1 MIYKIKNKC
10 KSTCFTRRVSLSSF
24 LAVALLTVSCS
35 DFSDYNTAPES
46 QLTSGTSLWQ
56 NIVNNGSLNNFATL
70 VQKSGLD
77 INLKGAN
84 YITVMAPLDGT
95 YDMKQFME
103 ADSAKATEQFVKQH
117 ISNYSTVI
125 SGDETSMVRTLN
137 GKIHYVSSKGVTDSI
152 ANDYVGFA
160 SVNAPA
166 SNGVLHTLKGT
177 LPWRPNVYEYTDS
190 AENCDSFRV
199 YVKKFETSYID
210 VANSVPG
217 PPDVNG
223 KITYLDSTVVYI
235 NSYYN
240 RLRMSANVEDS
251 IYTMVYLTDNA
262 WNTAKAKMQPEFKY
276 IATYKYNDWAN
287 IEAAKKTAVNASMPA
302 DVATKELAV
311 DTALYNDS
319 VYKYRMTNRLSFSMK
334 NPNNRKWLDP
344 DRTVT
349 IEDDDTIVTTNNLR
363 IPGGALAIQHYG
375 VNIEGN
381 KVKSLSNGYAR
392 VIDKLWY
399 TDDTD
404 KYGFKSW
411 DTYKPTLVYKTI
423 KNIPY
428 YHPTTSTL
436 RTMVKVEM
444 SEKSALWDDLKAAGK
459 PFIDKVVIPELFDKR
474 FDSDLRYVEINT
486 NSSTNSS
493 FCVAL
498 KDVLATTYRVIMVT
512 APPLSVMEKKQKFS
526 FWIDYFDGT
535 DQKVDAFPIK
545 DENQSEKFKYIS
557 EVQSNKFAYF
567 DLGNITFPIS
577 YYGLDAYPTL
587 RVQCTNPS
595 ESGVSEKQYEPI
607 IRLAGV
613 ILIPK
618 EAVDFYGE

>member
-10 KSTCFTRRVSLSSF
+10 KSTRFTRRVSLSSF
-24 LAVALLTVSCS
+24 LAVALLAVSCS
-35 DFSDYNTAPES
+35 DRSDYNTVPES

-56 NIVNNGSLNNFATL
+56 NIVSNSSLNDFATL

-84 YITVMAPLDGT
+84 YYTVMAPLDGT
-95 YDMKQFME
+95 YDMQQFLT

-125 SGDETSMVRTLN
+125 SGDQTYMLRTQN
-137 GKIHYVSSKGVTDSI
+137 GKIHYVNSQGVTD
-152 ANDYVGFA
+152 AEGNDQVNFA
-160 SVNAPA
+160 LTNAPA
-166 SNGVLHTLKGT
+166 SNGILHILKGQ

-190 AENCDSFRV
+190 AENCDSFKV

-223 KITYLDSTVVYI
+223 KITYLDSTVVYT
-235 NSYYN
+235 NSYYD
-240 RLRMSANVEDS
+240 RLFMRADVEDS
-251 IYTMVYLTDNA
+251 IYTMVYLTNNA

-287 IEAAKKTAVNASMPA
+287 IEASKKTAVNGSMPA
-302 DVATKELAV
+302 DVAMKELTV
-311 DTALYNDS
+311 DAELYNDS

-334 NPNNRKWLDP
+334 HPNNKKWLAP
-344 DRTVT
+344 DRIVT

-363 IPGGALAIQHYG
+363 IPGGALAIQKNG
-375 VNIEGN
+375 VNIEGG
-381 KVKSLSNGYAR
+381 KVKNLSNGYAR
-392 VIDKLWY
+392 IIDKLWY
-399 TDDTD
+399 TDE
-404 KYGFKSW
+404 YGFKSW
-411 DTYKPTLVYKTI
+411 DTYKPTLVYNTRRDI
-423 KNIPY
+423 AY
-428 YHPTTSTL
+428 YHPTNSTL
-436 RTMVKVEM
+436 TTYVLLGEVAGNPEIW
-444 SEKSALWDDLKAAGK
+444 SDLTDAGK

-474 FDSDLRYVEINT
+474 FDSDLRFVSINP
-486 NSSTNSS
+486 NSTTNSS

-498 KDVLATTYRVIMVT
+498 KNVLATTYRVIMVT
-512 APPLSVMEKKQKFS
+512 APPLSYSPFVAPKKQKFS

-535 DQKVDAFPIK
+535 VQKVDAFPIK
-545 DENQSEKFKYIS
+545 DEVQSDKFVYKS
-557 EVQSNKFAYF
+557 ESQSNKFSYF
-567 DLGNITFPIS
+567 DLGNVTFPIS

-587 RVQCTNPS
+587 RVQCTNSSDPEEY
-595 ESGVSEKQYEPI
+595 ESVI
-607 IRLAGV
+607 NLAGV

>member
-1 MIYKIKNKC
+1 MIYKINNKC
-10 KSTCFTRRVSLSSF
+10 KSTRFTRRVSLSSF

-35 DFSDYNTAPES
+35 DRIDYNTVPES

-56 NIVNNGSLNNFATL
+56 NIVNNGSLNDFATL

-137 GKIHYVSSKGVTDSI
+137 GKIHYVNSQGVTD
-152 ANDYVGFA
+152 AEGNDHVNFA
-160 SVNAPA
+160 LTNAPA
-166 SNGVLHTLKGT
+166 SNGILHVLKGQI
-177 LPWRPNVYEYTDS
+177 PWRPNVYEYTDS

-240 RLRMSANVEDS
+240 RLRIGASVEDS
-251 IYTMVYLTDNA
+251 TYTMVYLTNNA

-276 IATYKYNDWAN
+276 IETYKYNDWAN
-287 IEAAKKTAVNASMPA
+287 IEAAKKTAVNASMPV

-311 DTALYNDS
+311 DAELYNDS

-334 NPNNRKWLDP
+334 HPNNKKWLDP
-344 DRTVT
+344 DRIVTV
-349 IEDDDTIVTTNNLR
+349 EDDDTIVTTNGQR
-363 IPGGALAIQHYG
+363 IPGGALAIQEHT
-375 VNIEGN
+375 VNINGS
-381 KVKSLSNGYAR
+381 KAKSLSNGYAR
-392 VIDKLWY
+392 IIDEI
-399 TDDTD
+399 
-404 KYGFKSW
+404 GFKSW
-411 DTYKPTLVYKTI
+411 DTYKPTLVYNTRRD
-423 KNIPY
+423 IPY

-436 RTMVKVEM
+436 TTMVMVGM
-444 SEKSALWDDLKAAGK
+444 AQNPTLWDDLKAAGK

-474 FDSDLRYVEINT
+474 FESDFRYLQINT

-512 APPLSVMEKKQKFS
+512 APTEGYMVKKQKFS

-535 DQKVDAFPIK
+535 DQKVDAITP
-545 DENQSEKFKYIS
+545 EKS
-557 EVQSNKFAYF
+557 EVQSGKFAYF